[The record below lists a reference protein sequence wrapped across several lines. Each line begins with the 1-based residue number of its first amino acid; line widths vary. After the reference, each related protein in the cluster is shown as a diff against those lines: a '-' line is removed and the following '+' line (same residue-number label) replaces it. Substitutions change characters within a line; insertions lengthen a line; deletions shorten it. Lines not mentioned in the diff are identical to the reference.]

1 MFFQTTIAMKIKII
15 SVGKIKDR
23 EIKSKI
29 NDYTERIKHDSA
41 IELYTVKDSDK
52 KTEGKKIIEQFKKD
66 VYYKVALSEEGKEY
80 TSREF
85 SGKLLKKTS
94 NILFVIGGPFGLDK
108 TVKEKVDITLSLSKM
123 TFSHEMVQLFLLEQ
137 IYRGISIN
145 LNRKYHKE

>member
-1 MFFQTTIAMKIKII
+1 MKIKII

-29 NDYTERIKHDSA
+29 NDYTERIKHDAA

-52 KTEGKKIIEQFKKD
+52 KTEGKKIIEQIKKD
-66 VYYKVALSEEGKEY
+66 VSYTVALSEEGKEY

-85 SGKLLKKTS
+85 AGKILQKHA
-94 NILFVIGGPFGLDK
+94 NILFIIGGPFGIDSSAK
-108 TVKEKVDITLSLSKM
+108 KKADTVISLSKM
-123 TFSHEMVQLFLLEQ
+123 TFSHEMAQFFLLEQ

-145 LNRKYHKE
+145 LNRRYHKD